1 MGGWGSVLKRPH
13 RVLLISIY
21 LLLYI
26 GKRKILRQREALVAQ
41 MIKNLPAMQ
50 EMRVQSLG
58 REDPLEKEMATHSSI
73 LAWEIPWRMEPCGL
87 QSLGRKRVRLGLV
100 TKQQL
105 LRQRLKY
112 LKLFSPFNPI
122 LNVWR
127 KE

>member
-13 RVLLISIY
+13 RVLLTSMY

-26 GKRKILRQREALVAQ
+26 GKRKILRQREAPVAQ

-58 REDPLEKEMATHSSI
+58 QEDPLEKEMATHSSI
-73 LAWEIPWRMEPCGL
+73 LAWEIPWRTEPGGL
-87 QSLGRKRVRLGLV
+87 QSMGRKRVRHRLV

>member
-1 MGGWGSVLKRPH
+1 MGGWGSVLKRLH
-13 RVLLISIY
+13 RVLLTSMY

-26 GKRKILRQREALVAQ
+26 GKSKILRQREAPVAR

-58 REDPLEKEMATHSSI
+58 QEDPLEKEMATHSSI
-73 LAWEIPWRMEPCGL
+73 LAWEIPWRTEPGGL
-87 QSLGRKRVRLGLV
+87 QSMGRKRVRHRLV